1 MGDLIYLEDWKA
13 KKLEEELLETKK
25 QLDELIEQLDIDT
38 TPQPYYPMSYV
49 YPTSYSYH
57 QSLEDNYPTKTV
69 ADSRD
74 RVAQMLVD
82 CAIELDGIDDKGWAD
97 FISDIAH
104 EFMTNDTPPK
114 IR

>member
-13 KKLEEELLETKK
+13 KKLEEELLETKR
-25 QLDELIEQLDIDT
+25 QLDDLIEQLDIDM

-49 YPTSYSYH
+49 YPAYSYH
-57 QSLEDNYPTKTV
+57 QSLNDNFPTKTV

-74 RVAQMLVD
+74 KVAQMLVD
-82 CAIELDGIDDKGWAD
+82 CAIELDGIDDKEWAD